1 MTTATPVEAG
11 VSLEAWLAA
20 KECRAARQA
29 DWLRRYQQPIIS
41 LTLVTPGTV
50 KNSLRY
56 RNTMG
61 VALQMCDQL
70 LCKGMQGVHGL
81 FEDEFRA
88 RNIHAIWMPHALPDK
103 RNVSRA
109 EIRSIINDYMT
120 TVMQEEPLDPSLL
133 EFDDSMSW

>member
-70 LCKGMQGVHGL
+70 LWENRWPVRDRQVLWLPRGL
-81 FEDEFRA
+81 RRCGPWRIMRRRSRPTA
-88 RNIHAIWMPHALPDK
+88 WRWSRVIRSVGCGIWM
-103 RNVSRA
+103 
-109 EIRSIINDYMT
+109 
-120 TVMQEEPLDPSLL
+120 
-133 EFDDSMSW
+133 